1 MPGNCAT
8 PGACYKGRIATI
20 RKSATVAARPLILV
34 LNGPNL
40 NLLGVRQPEIYGR
53 ATLGDIEAACQ
64 ERAAELSLDIEFRQS
79 NSESELIGWIHEA
92 RDTAEGIIINAGA
105 YTHTSVALFDALVV
119 SELPVIEVHLSNI
132 FAREEF
138 RHHSYISRAARGVIC
153 GLGLQGYL
161 FGLEALADLIAS
173 DKANGQ

>member
-1 MPGNCAT
+1 
-8 PGACYKGRIATI
+8 
-20 RKSATVAARPLILV
+20 VAARPLIIV

-53 ATLGDIEAACQ
+53 ATLGDIEAACH